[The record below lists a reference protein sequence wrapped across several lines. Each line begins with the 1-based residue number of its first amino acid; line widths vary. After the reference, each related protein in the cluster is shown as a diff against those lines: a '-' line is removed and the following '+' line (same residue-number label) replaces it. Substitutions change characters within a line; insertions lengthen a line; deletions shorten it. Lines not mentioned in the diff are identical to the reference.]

1 MHLPFYLFY
10 TICSGTSQTQSG
22 LFNVIQM
29 LVHISYLQFL
39 TDHHTEAKEIRTFPF
54 YRTVVVQLLLHIT
67 LILMPFYRTVVVQ
80 LLLHITLILMPFY
93 RTVVVQLL
101 LHITLIL
108 MLFQSLTVM
117 FRACGSKEEDMYNEM
132 SLDVLNTNILGY

>member
-67 LILMPFYRTVVVQ
+67 LIV
-80 LLLHITLILMPFY
+80 
-93 RTVVVQLL
+93 
-101 LHITLIL
+101 

-117 FRACGSKEEDMYNEM
+117 FRPCGSKEEDMYNEL

>member
-1 MHLPFYLFY
+1 MHLPLYLFY

-22 LFNVIQM
+22 LFNVIQI

-67 LILMPFYRTVVVQ
+67 LILM
-80 LLLHITLILMPFY
+80 
-93 RTVVVQLL
+93 
-101 LHITLIL
+101 
-108 MLFQSLTVM
+108 LFQSLTVM
-117 FRACGSKEEDMYNEM
+117 FRACG
-132 SLDVLNTNILGY
+132 